1 MSPGPLIQQ
10 QRERIASGAA
20 DPAAVRREALRRLLA
35 AVEDNERVILDAL
48 HSDLGKGEL
57 EAFTSEVQMTAA
69 ECRYALKH
77 LDSWMKAESRAVPML
92 ARPGKAKVRRD
103 ACGVVLILGPWNY
116 PLQLLLTPLVGALAG
131 GNAAVLKPSEFAPR
145 TSEVVAKIIGSTFDP
160 AEVAVVTGGPEVAE
174 ALLEERFDHVFF
186 TGSTATGRK
195 VAAAA
200 ARHLTPVT
208 LELGGKC
215 PVLVFGGDEAAT
227 ERLKGSLDVVARRLA
242 WGKHLNAGQTC
253 VAPDHVLVDQ
263 RLHDPLVEALGRAFK
278 SFEGGEYGRIVN
290 RRHFDR
296 VLAFLGDGTIAHGGA
311 SDPERLHL
319 EPTVLTG
326 VAADAPVMTEEIFGP
341 VLPVL
346 PFDSLDAA
354 LDLVRSRPDPLA
366 LYVFSKDDGVVSRIV
381 NSTRSGG
388 VCVNDTVVHITGF
401 ELPFGG
407 VGDSG
412 MGRYR
417 GKAGFDT
424 FTRERVVL
432 RRGLWPDLPFRY
444 PSAKQ
449 TLAALKKL
457 PRFLRGG

>member
-1 MSPGPLIQQ
+1 MTPGALVQK

-20 DPAAVRREALRRLLA
+20 AAPEARRDALRRLLG
-35 AVEDNERVILDAL
+35 AVEGNERAILDAL
-48 HSDLGKGEL
+48 HADLGKGEL

-77 LDSWMKAESRAVPML
+77 LDRWMKAESRAVPML
-92 ARPGKAKVRRD
+92 ARPGKAKVMRD
-103 ACGVVLILGPWNY
+103 PCGVALILGPWNY
-116 PLQLLLTPLVGALAG
+116 PFQLLLTPLVGALAG
-131 GNAAVLKPSEFAPR
+131 GNTAILKPSEMAPR
-145 TSEVVAKIIGSTFDP
+145 TAEVIAKILGEAFDP
-160 AEVAVVTGGPEVAE
+160 AEVAVVQGGREVAE

-186 TGSTATGRK
+186 TGSTATGRM

-215 PVLVFGGDEAAT
+215 PVLVFGGDEAGTA
-227 ERLKGSLDVVARRLA
+227 RLKESIDVVARRIA

-253 VAPDHVLVDQ
+253 VAPDHVLVDR

-278 SFEGGEYGRIVN
+278 SFEGGEYGRLVN

-296 VLAFLGDGTIAHGGA
+296 VTALLGDGKIACGGA

-326 VAADAPVMTEEIFGP
+326 VSPDSAAMSDEIFGP

-346 PFDSLDAA
+346 SFDSLDAA
-354 LDLVRSRPDPLA
+354 LELVRSRPDPLA
-366 LYVFSKDDGVVSRIV
+366 LYVFSKDDAVVSRV
-381 NSTRSGG
+381 VASTRSGG

>member
-1 MSPGPLIQQ
+1 MSFSVLVQQ
-10 QRERIASGAA
+10 QKKHVASGARA
-20 DPAAVRREALRRLLA
+20 PESARRDALRRLLA
-35 AVEDNERVILDAL
+35 AVEGNERALLDAL
-48 HSDLGKGEL
+48 REDLGKGEV
-57 EAFTSEVQMTAA
+57 EAFTTEVQMTAA
-69 ECRYALKH
+69 ECRHALKH
-77 LDSWMKAESRAVPML
+77 LSALMKPESRAVPML
-92 ARPGKAKVRRD
+92 ARPGKAKVWRD
-103 ACGVVLILGPWNY
+103 PCGVALILGPWNY

-131 GNAAVLKPSEFAPR
+131 GNTAVLKPSEMAPR
-145 TSEVVAKIIGSTFDP
+145 TAEAIARMIGAAFDP
-160 AEVAVVTGGPEVAE
+160 AEVAVATGGPEVAV

-186 TGSTATGRK
+186 TGSTGTGRK

-200 ARHLTPVT
+200 ARYLTPVT

-215 PVLVFGGDEAAT
+215 PVLVFGGDEAGTA
-227 ERLKGSLDVVARRLA
+227 RLKDSIDVVARRIA
-242 WGKHLNAGQTC
+242 WGKHLNSGQTC
-253 VAPDHVLVDQ
+253 VAPDHVLVDR

-278 SFEGGEYGRIVN
+278 SFEGGEYGRMIN

-296 VLAFLGDGTIAHGGA
+296 VLAFHGDGTIASGGG

-326 VAADAPVMTEEIFGP
+326 VSAEAPVMNDEIFGP

-346 PFDSLDAA
+346 PFGSLDEA
-354 LDLVRSRPDPLA
+354 LELVRSRPDPLA
-366 LYVFSKDDGVVSRIV
+366 LYVFSKDDRVVERV
-381 NSTRSGG
+381 RTSTRSGG

-444 PSAKQ
+444 PSPKQ
-449 TLAALKKL
+449 SLAALKKL